1 MEQKLMVV
9 TRDNFCFSSETHFAL
24 VTVNVSALVLVRSLE
39 LFDVRWTELV
49 RFDFHIAVVE
59 NKSFHVRQMLDTFK
73 FFHAVLSP
81 DRVENHKIFW
91 NETLEQELFSE
102 LIVFRVKVELHF
114 REAHGERDPH
124 NHLVVVL
131 DFAGSVDAY
140 RADVATRELLC
151 ETSEHVVTV
160 VAKPPCVLGVVEH
173 FTGAHAV
180 AMATVARRLARLAV
194 LASSLDVLELAT
206 HTLVRVVAH
215 QGRPDGYL
223 AKLRVTLG
231 LELVLDGVGVELE
244 RLDTFR
250 RSHNVVNVVENLCHN
265 GYSIV
270 P

>member
-1 MEQKLMVV
+1 MEQNLMVMAS
-9 TRDNFCFSSETHFAL
+9 DNFCFASETHSAL
-24 VTVNVSALVLVRSLE
+24 VTVNVFTLVLVRSLE
-39 LFDVRWTELV
+39 LFNVRWTELV

-73 FFHAVLSP
+73 FFHAVLAP
-81 DRVENHKIFW
+81 DRVENHKIFRH
-91 NETLEQELFSE
+91 ETIEQELFGE

-124 NHLVVVL
+124 DHLVVVF
-131 DFAGSVDAY
+131 DFAGSVDTH
-140 RADVATRELLC
+140 RVDVATRELLR

-160 VAKPPCVLGVVEH
+160 VAKTPCVLGMVEH
-173 FTGAHAV
+173 FTGTHAV

-194 LASSLDVLELAT
+194 LARSLDVLELAT

-223 AKLRVTLG
+223 ANLSVPLG
-231 LELVLDGVGVELE
+231 LELVLDRVGVELE